1 MYTKLS
7 STLTSFQ
14 GSGKQTYYKYPNMI
28 LIISSD
34 EVAVNLVPLYMV
46 GPRNLYIHI
55 LLGSTSLQPRIKNKN
70 YIFFWTRYS
79 LIFYLINNS
88 FLDSLTPSL
97 ILFCPVGQLLS
108 SRWLWISSFVVDF
121 IVPRE
126 QSSFSVFQIL
136 REPLT
141 VTHMNLYTQITN
153 LIKT

>member
-70 YIFFWTRYS
+70 YIFFYHHKRYNTS
-79 LIFYLINNS
+79 AKKKKKSAQRSTCLNRDCIDL
-88 FLDSLTPSL
+88 
-97 ILFCPVGQLLS
+97 
-108 SRWLWISSFVVDF
+108 SFVLHK
-121 IVPRE
+121 
-126 QSSFSVFQIL
+126 QAL
-136 REPLT
+136 RRIQE
-141 VTHMNLYTQITN
+141 
-153 LIKT
+153 